1 MNIQALISFGIAA
14 SIFLSVLTVGMGTSA
29 ADLRYVFG
37 KPALLVKS
45 VLAMSVLAPLVAI
58 LVSKMFS
65 LHPAVIVAL
74 VTLAV
79 APVGALFSQSVVPL
93 VTPGNSPYALG
104 VFFASIVLS
113 VILTPL
119 AVALIQWIFGGDVRI
134 APAAVAKVVITSVLL
149 PLGIGLAI
157 GRWLPAARQMDPGH
171 RAGELTAASRLP
183 RTDHHRRVV
192 THGFG
197 RNPRHAP
204 GDRHHRARVARHRS
218 LSWWTGRG
226 HSNRARICDR
236 LASSRRRYRRCEPH
250 QPGAGAGR
258 RSARRRCECAGR
270 GALQDVAQ
278 ATARSGCRNRGAK
291 STQRGSL
298 KAANLR
304 REGYLGFQRN
314 SSSCSARGGQP

>member
-58 LVSKMFS
+58 LVAKMFS

-113 VILTPL
+113 VVLTPL

-134 APAAVAKVVITSVLL
+134 APAAVAKVVISSVLL

-157 GRWLPAARQMDPGH
+157 GRWLPAARRWIPAIERVSSLLLLVCLVLIIIGAWSLM
-171 RAGELTAASRLP
+171 AS
-183 RTDHHRRVV
+183 VV
-192 THGFG
+192 TQGTLLAIVIIALAWLAIGHFLGGPEEDTRTVLAFATVS
-197 RNPRHAP
+197 RHPGVAIAVASLTNQELAP
-204 GDRHHRARVARHRS
+204 VGVLLAVVVSALAVVPYKMWRKRLRAA
-218 LSWWTGRG
+218 
-226 HSNRARICDR
+226 A
-236 LASSRRRYRRCEPH
+236 
-250 QPGAGAGR
+250 AGTAGR
-258 RSARRRCECAGR
+258 SPPSAAH
-270 GALQDVAQ
+270 
-278 ATARSGCRNRGAK
+278 
-291 STQRGSL
+291 
-298 KAANLR
+298 
-304 REGYLGFQRN
+304 
-314 SSSCSARGGQP
+314 